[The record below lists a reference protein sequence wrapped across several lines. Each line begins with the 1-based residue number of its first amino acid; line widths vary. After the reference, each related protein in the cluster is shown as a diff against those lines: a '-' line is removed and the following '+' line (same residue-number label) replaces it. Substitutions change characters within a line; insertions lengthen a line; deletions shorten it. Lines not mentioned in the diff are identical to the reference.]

1 MSRIGKSD
9 SPSRTQLTLSR
20 VVLGLA
26 AASFLA
32 AMPVPAAR
40 TLTVGDFA
48 VLVASRVQIPDAS
61 QPALTQ
67 EAAATILQR
76 SGIKIR
82 PELSSTMT
90 EADAADVFGQLGISL
105 AAQDPSSPLLRE
117 RAVSLIGI
125 FGSTLSAKVG
135 TVSAGFLS
143 RAGGA
148 DLSSSAPA
156 PMLESIVDCQGLPKT
171 QDCQTCCRD
180 LLGGTQ
186 NDNHT
191 NRICGKACNTKSR
204 SVSASEPTP

>member
-9 SPSRTQLTLSR
+9 RRTQLTLVR

-40 TLTVGDFA
+40 TITVGDFA
-48 VLVASRVQIPDAS
+48 VLVASRLQIPDAS

-67 EAAATILQR
+67 EAAVMVLQR

-90 EADAADVFGQLGISL
+90 EADAADIFGQLGISL
-105 AAQDPSSPLLRE
+105 AAQDPASPLLRD
-117 RAVSLIGI
+117 RALSLLGI

-135 TVSAGFLS
+135 TVSPAFS
-143 RAGGA
+143 RTGGA

-156 PMLESIVDCQGLPKT
+156 PMLEQSIIECQNLPKT

-180 LLGGTQ
+180 LLGGAQ
-186 NDNHT
+186 SDSHT

-204 SVSASEPTP
+204 NVSASEPTP